1 MNLIQESTSE
11 WASSILIVL
20 KEDPNEPTKIKRR
33 FVTDFRELNAHTV
46 KDPYPMPLIADI
58 MLSFASAKY
67 FTALDLNSG
76 FWQISLRSTDR
87 LKNAFV
93 TLDGLYEYVV
103 MAMGLTN
110 SPATFSRLMDKI
122 LGDLKWKDRNPI
134 DSDNKTM
141 QEFVE
146 LDKLFAF
153 PVLELNKTVISLKDE
168 QAKDP
173 RIKEIKDKL
182 EKGNNDPK
190 LTKYIVDPNDVVYRQ
205 GSGRNRG
212 SLLLFVPKHLINQ

>member
-1 MNLIQESTSE
+1 MIKMNLIQESTSE
-11 WASSILIVL
+11 WASPILIVL

-58 MLSFASAKY
+58 MLCFASAKY
-67 FTALDLNSG
+67 FTALDLKSG

-87 LKNAFV
+87 MKTAFV

-122 LGDLKWKDRNPI
+122 LGDLKWKELILYLDNIVVMSKDFEKHLATLNEVFTRFRKANLTLRPSKCSFATNRVEVLGFIVDENGRKANPK
-134 DSDNKTM
+134 S
-141 QEFVE
+141 VE
-146 LDKLFAF
+146 KLRRF
-153 PVLELNKTVISLKDE
+153 PVPDCLK
-168 QAKDP
+168 
-173 RIKEIKDKL
+173 
-182 EKGNNDPK
+182 
-190 LTKYIVDPNDVVYRQ
+190 
-205 GSGRNRG
+205 
-212 SLLLFVPKHLINQ
+212 